1 MFQVVLV
8 ADDSMSFVMFN
19 YGNLSWTT
27 GVLSGGDPATGLGG
41 NPAGVSDLDDYYILM
56 FSRHFWSFK
65 STISMVESTKVPREH
80 PGTIVQSTIVI

>member
-41 NPAGVSDLDDYYILM
+41 NPAGVSDTNDYYILM
-56 FSRHFWSFK
+56 FSRHFGHLRAQYRWLRARRYYVHF
-65 STISMVESTKVPREH
+65 STKLR
-80 PGTIVQSTIVI
+80 S